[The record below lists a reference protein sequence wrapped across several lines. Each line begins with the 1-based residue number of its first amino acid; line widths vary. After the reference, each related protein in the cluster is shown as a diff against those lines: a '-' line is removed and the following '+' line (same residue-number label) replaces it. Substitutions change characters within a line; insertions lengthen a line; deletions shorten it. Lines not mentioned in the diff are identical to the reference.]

1 MQNKINKLFTKPEE
15 TLLKTL
21 IGKTL
26 IKIRHDRFDYS
37 TVSFLRVTFFFENG
51 EVYELENSTEPTDF
65 MWDDYGEE
73 DVAVFKIHKTEDKG
87 INYNY
92 GFDNYPS
99 QIEMPIN
106 ETIKDIVVIEDNVE
120 IGANTC
126 VDRSTMGQTIIHKG
140 VKLDNLIQVA
150 HNCEVGENTVMSA
163 QVGMA
168 GSTKI
173 GQWCMVGGQAG
184 FAGHIHVADK
194 TFVGAQCGVISNTKG
209 NEQLIGSPAMEPKT
223 FFKGMAILK
232 HLPEMYRDLAALKRK
247 VDNQ

>member
-106 ETIKDIVVIEDNVE
+106 ETIKDIVVIEDNVKSFDK
-120 IGANTC
+120 ANN
-126 VDRSTMGQTIIHKG
+126 
-140 VKLDNLIQVA
+140 NLISEYDYVKGLVVVFDGYKYCF
-150 HNCEVGENTVMSA
+150 HRGPWFSDDIVINRGETPE
-163 QVGMA
+163 
-168 GSTKI
+168 TKI
-173 GQWCMVGGQAG
+173 GNIDDDWEWGEDRYSVNTR
-184 FAGHIHVADK
+184 
-194 TFVGAQCGVISNTKG
+194 TFRS
-209 NEQLIGSPAMEPKT
+209 
-223 FFKGMAILK
+223 LK
-232 HLPEMYRDLAALKRK
+232 
-247 VDNQ
+247 